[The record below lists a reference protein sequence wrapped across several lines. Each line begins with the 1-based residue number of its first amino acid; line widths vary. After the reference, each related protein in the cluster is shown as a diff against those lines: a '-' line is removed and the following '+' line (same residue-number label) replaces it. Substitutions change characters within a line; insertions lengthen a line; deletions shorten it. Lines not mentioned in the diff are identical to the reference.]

1 MGGSRCVSVLS
12 EGTFLDL
19 VMILRIALFFCL
31 GTSNLVQARVTKRAI
46 SDGDKKGFTDS
57 MNDFTQDFLAVSWNQ
72 LGDNYVFSPFSLHSV
87 LAMLTT
93 GATNGSQTQKEL
105 LLGFGRNSK
114 IDVLEKLYG
123 QFVKD
128 YKTPDIEKMLIFGNR
143 VWTTQRYFPKILE
156 AYKNDIA
163 KLYDAEFL
171 ELPAENGEVDI
182 NNWVSDITKGKIS
195 NIIDSVSPDTA
206 ALIVNALYFKA
217 SWAKSFE
224 DGKPQEFTKFDG
236 NKVFVPMMTRDSQ
249 KQAVAKFE
257 TELVQGRSKEVTAIA
272 IPYKHHSDPL
282 KPGRFEMLIIMP
294 EHHLGLQFFQ
304 FNAKKAV
311 DEVDGFGNLIELALD
326 ALEDKRENPSD
337 HIINMPEFNIDSNI
351 GAVEFL
357 EELGIEEIFESGD
370 FDKIIAD
377 EPLKVSN
384 IKHRAAIEVTKEGT
398 VGVAASSVELV
409 ALAASFSK
417 TINVNKPFLFFV
429 RDTEL
434 NAILFAGK
442 YSNPEGN
449 KGGQ

>member
-1 MGGSRCVSVLS
+1 MGSRCVSVLS
-12 EGTFLDL
+12 EGAFLDL

-31 GTSNLVQARVTKRAI
+31 GTFNLVQARVTKRAI

-57 MNDFTQDFLAVSWNQ
+57 MNDFTQDFLAVSWNE

-224 DGKPQEFTKFDG
+224 DGKPQEFTKTDG
-236 NKVFVPMMTRDSQ
+236 SKTIINMMRRESK
-249 KQAVAKFE
+249 KQAAGRFE
-257 TELVQGRSKEVTAIA
+257 TELVKGRSNKCIALA
-272 IPYKHHSDPL
+272 IPYEGSEGL
-282 KPGRFEMLIIMP
+282 GNEGRFEMLIIMP
-294 EHHLGLQFFQ
+294 E
-304 FNAKKAV
+304 
-311 DEVDGFGNLIELALD
+311 
-326 ALEDKRENPSD
+326 
-337 HIINMPEFNIDSNI
+337 
-351 GAVEFL
+351 
-357 EELGIEEIFESGD
+357 
-370 FDKIIAD
+370 
-377 EPLKVSN
+377 
-384 IKHRAAIEVTKEGT
+384 
-398 VGVAASSVELV
+398 
-409 ALAASFSK
+409 
-417 TINVNKPFLFFV
+417 
-429 RDTEL
+429 
-434 NAILFAGK
+434 
-442 YSNPEGN
+442 
-449 KGGQ
+449 